1 MKAAILKCY
10 DVNAETSAISCFF
23 VLTLAL
29 VFHSV
34 YRKWPLDIIESSC
47 ILNLG
52 LLAVVTNCIQKG
64 SHNQNGQVAVVN
76 VSVGMVFVL
85 FIVLLLYQAY
95 KQLTTSVFW
104 QRCVLLLSIR
114 RSDSQQSLEEP
125 IANQVDAL
133 TPDLGP
139 EQASNVTEHLLP
151 PVIHFDKYREPVL
164 EYEDEN
170 A

>member
-1 MKAAILKCY
+1 MKLML
-10 DVNAETSAISCFF
+10 TAISCFF

-29 VFHSV
+29 VFHGV

-52 LLAVVTNCIQKG
+52 LLAVVTTYIRNDRSKQ
-64 SHNQNGQVAVVN
+64 HVRVAVVN

-85 FIVLLLYQAY
+85 FIVLLLYQTY

-104 QRCVLLLSIR
+104 QRCVFLLSIR

-151 PVIHFDKYREPVL
+151 SVIHFDKYREPVL